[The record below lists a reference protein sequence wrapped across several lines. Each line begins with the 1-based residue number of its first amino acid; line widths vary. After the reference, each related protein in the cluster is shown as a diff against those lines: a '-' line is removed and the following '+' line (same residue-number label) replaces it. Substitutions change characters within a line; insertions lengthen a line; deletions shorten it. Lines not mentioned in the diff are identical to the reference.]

1 MQPISLLAELYD
13 IDLPGSKG
21 LVILGISAQQP
32 DSIYLEA
39 ENYAPG
45 VCGASAIDDVLC
57 SAMQSQRRPSNALGQ
72 PFCGKAIQHACTGV
86 IAGE

>member
-21 LVILGISAQQP
+21 LVIPGRFAQPP

-45 VCGASAIDDVLC
+45 MCDSSAINDVLC
-57 SAMQSQRRPSNALGQ
+57 SAYAVSAKTQ
-72 PFCGKAIQHACTGV
+72 
-86 IAGE
+86 